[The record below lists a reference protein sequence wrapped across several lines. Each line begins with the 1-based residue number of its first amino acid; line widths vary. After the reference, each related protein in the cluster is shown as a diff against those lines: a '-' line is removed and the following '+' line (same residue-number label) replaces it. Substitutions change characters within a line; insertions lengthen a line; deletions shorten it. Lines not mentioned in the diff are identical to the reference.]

1 MHVKLLTHLT
11 NIVLY
16 WNYCFTSCFVHRW
29 RQKINDLNL
38 YPLITSHLNNI
49 LPTLIFYRDILKK
62 KYKQPHSQMYK
73 IHMWC
78 ILSILED
85 VIYSKTLT
93 TQWMHSMAEP
103 CNLKFVQLEY
113 TEFTLMK
120 YRKFNTVYYKMLRV
134 LWSYHINTGKM
145 VPYLLY
151 NINTKL

>member
-29 RQKINDLNL
+29 RQKINDLNF
-38 YPLITSHLNNI
+38 ISVNNFTFEQYFAYTDFLSRHI
-49 LPTLIFYRDILKK
+49 KK